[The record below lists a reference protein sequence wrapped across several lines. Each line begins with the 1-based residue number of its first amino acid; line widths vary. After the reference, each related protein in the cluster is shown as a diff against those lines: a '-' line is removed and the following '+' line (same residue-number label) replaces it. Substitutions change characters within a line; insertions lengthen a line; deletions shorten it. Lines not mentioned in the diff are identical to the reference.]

1 MSLKKYKSLTSLTL
15 KNIVRRRLRSSL
27 TILSVMIGIGAV
39 IALVLLSDGLFNAIE
54 GQFNQMGT
62 NTIMVV
68 PINFG
73 GGGMSGPM
81 GESQRLGDD
90 VKLTLSDS
98 KNIEKI
104 SGVTEVIPFSFKMSK
119 LEFANEE
126 QYKTVY
132 IVKEDQADKT
142 IEIMNMKLRAGT
154 GLTNKEGRKI
164 IIGTLVADDMF
175 KRKIKVGDTINVDNL
190 DFKVVGIM
198 EYIGN
203 EQDDSSIYM
212 TREMAQ
218 EVYELEDQVDEIFIK
233 TNPLDDI
240 LLIKDKI
247 VKKLE
252 KTHEKNTF
260 IVITAT
266 QILEIIKS
274 ILNVLKIILTAIAG
288 ISIVVGAIG
297 IMNSIYTSVLERTK
311 EIGVLK
317 AIGAHPKDINYIF
330 ISESIILSFIGGVL
344 GILLGIGIAKA
355 VEWYALSQN
364 FTMLTIA
371 ITGEVILLGLGL
383 ALLTGIL
390 SGVLPA
396 RRAEHM
402 NTVDALRNKM

>member
-1 MSLKKYKSLTSLTL
+1 MNLKKYKSLTKLTL

-39 IALVLLSDGLFNAIE
+39 IALVLLSNGLFNAIE

-62 NTIMVV
+62 NTVMVV

-81 GESQRLGDD
+81 GESQRLGEDI
-90 VKLTLSDS
+90 KLTLNDA
-98 KNIEKI
+98 KNIEKV
-104 SGVTEVIPFSFKMSK
+104 SGVTEVIAFSFKMTK
-119 LEFANEE
+119 LEFAHEE

-132 IVKEDQADKT
+132 IVKEAQADTTLK
-142 IEIMNMKLRAGT
+142 IMNMTIRSGT
-154 GLTNKEGRKI
+154 GLTGKEGRKV
-164 IIGTLVADDMF
+164 IIGALVADDLF
-175 KRKIKVGDTINVDNL
+175 KKQIKVGNIIKVDNL
-190 DFKVVGIM
+190 DFKVVGILD
-198 EYIGN
+198 YIGN
-203 EQDDSSIYM
+203 EQDDGSIYM
-212 TREMAQ
+212 TREFAD
-218 EVYELEDQVDEIFIK
+218 EVYGLGDQVDEIFIK
-233 TNPLDDI
+233 TNPKDDV

-252 KTHEKNTF
+252 KTHDKNSF

-266 QILEIIKS
+266 QILDIIKS
-274 ILNVLKIILTAIAG
+274 ILNILKIILTAIAG

-330 ISESIILSFIGGVL
+330 ISESIILSLIGGVL
-344 GILLGIGIAKA
+344 GILFGIGIAKG
-355 VEWYALSQN
+355 VELYAISQN
-364 FTMLTIA
+364 FTMLTIT
-371 ITGEVILLGLGL
+371 ITGGVILLGLGL
-383 ALLTGIL
+383 ALVTGIL
-390 SGVLPA
+390 SGILPA